1 MNIAKLEIIL
11 FFLCQFIISNPFKKN
26 LLGETGVNDAVVI
39 KNRDWDGYE
48 KGAGAYY
55 IAYSPYATGYSKVT
69 SYIILPYS
77 LDTRGGKR
85 NAYIS
90 LGVLGINGFID
101 LGIMNSGDGWKPYYN
116 KNGNFLS
123 FPQYT
128 ASSNVKI
135 IGIEIDVTSNRRINF
150 AISFRDINYN
160 ILNSFSI
167 VLDASDILEYENGK
181 VKNRFYRFA
190 SLVNVSGYDNQ
201 NDHTYMINGTFS
213 KLCIVVNNQAKEWG
227 ISSNYIDVAWLVSS
241 RRIEFGHNADHE
253 SFSIRHY
260 EN

>member
-1 MNIAKLEIIL
+1 M
-11 FFLCQFIISNPFKKN
+11 
-26 LLGETGVNDAVVI
+26 
-39 KNRDWDGYE
+39 
-48 KGAGAYY
+48 
-55 IAYSPYATGYSKVT
+55 
-69 SYIILPYS
+69 PYS

-116 KNGNFLS
+116 KNRNFLS

-150 AISFRDINYN
+150 ALSFRDINYN

-213 KLCIVVNNQAKEWG
+213 KLCIVVNNQVKEWG

-241 RRIEFGHNADHE
+241 RRIEFGYNADHE